1 MSVMDAKR
9 NYVIET
15 ATNLVLSRPLSRVTV
30 RDVAQE
36 AGVGEATVYRYFST
50 KTSLIVACALKLQ
63 GEVSQYF
70 LRESKPV
77 DGYTKLVKFYASYV
91 DLFAFRPELY
101 RFLYEFDVFCVE
113 QRVKGLDEYSDNLD
127 VFRDAYL
134 AAYREGVE
142 VLLHDNPRR
151 PVACEETRGRGR
163 DRPAGSTDRPDR
175 RDPDAE
181 RDVPVFA
188 QGEQLSLVFRPCAGV
203 PQSSERREKTG
214 SNRIFSVAS

>member
-101 RFLYEFDVFCVE
+101 RFLYEFDAYCVE

-142 VLLHDNPRR
+142 DGSVRKIQNPELFYYTTTHA
-151 PVACEETRGRGR
+151 V
-163 DRPAGSTDRPDR
+163 
-175 RDPDAE
+175 
-181 RDVPVFA
+181 
-188 QGEQLSLVFRPCAGV
+188 LSLAKKLAVEGGIVRQDQLTDQIGEIRMLNETFLYSLRA
-203 PQSSERREKTG
+203 EH
-214 SNRIFSVAS
+214 

>member
-9 NYVIET
+9 NYVVET
-15 ATNLVLSRPLSRVTV
+15 ATRLFLSRPLSGVTV

-50 KTSLIVACALKLQ
+50 KSALIVACALKLEN
-63 GEVSQYF
+63 EVTQYF

-77 DGYTKLVKFYASYV
+77 DGYTRLTKFYASYV

-134 AAYREGVE
+134 AAYNDGVKDGSVREIE
-142 VLLHDNPRR
+142 NPELFYYTTTH
-151 PVACEETRGRGR
+151 AI
-163 DRPAGSTDRPDR
+163 
-175 RDPDAE
+175 
-181 RDVPVFA
+181 
-188 QGEQLSLVFRPCAGV
+188 LSLAKKLAVEGGIVRQDQKTDQIGELRTLNGTFLY
-203 PQSSERREKTG
+203 SLRREH
-214 SNRIFSVAS
+214 

>member
-101 RFLYEFDVFCVE
+101 RFLYEFDAYCVE

-127 VFRDAYL
+127 VFREAYL
-134 AAYREGVE
+134 AAYREGVADGS
-142 VLLHDNPRR
+142 VRKIQNPELFYYATTHA
-151 PVACEETRGRGR
+151 V
-163 DRPAGSTDRPDR
+163 
-175 RDPDAE
+175 
-181 RDVPVFA
+181 
-188 QGEQLSLVFRPCAGV
+188 LSLAKKLAVEGGIVRQDQLTDQIGEIRTLNETFLYSLKA
-203 PQSSERREKTG
+203 
-214 SNRIFSVAS
+214 NN

>member
-101 RFLYEFDVFCVE
+101 RFLYEFDAYCVE
-113 QRVKGLDEYSDNLD
+113 QRVKGLEEYSDNLD
-127 VFRDAYL
+127 VFREAYL
-134 AAYREGVE
+134 AAYREGVADGS
-142 VLLHDNPRR
+142 VRKIQNPELFYYATTHA
-151 PVACEETRGRGR
+151 V
-163 DRPAGSTDRPDR
+163 
-175 RDPDAE
+175 
-181 RDVPVFA
+181 
-188 QGEQLSLVFRPCAGV
+188 LSLAKKLAVEGGIVRQDQLTDQIGEIRTLNETFLYSLKA
-203 PQSSERREKTG
+203 
-214 SNRIFSVAS
+214 NN

>member
-101 RFLYEFDVFCVE
+101 RFLYEFDAYCVE

-134 AAYREGVE
+134 AAYNEGLQDGSVRE
-142 VLLHDNPRR
+142 L
-151 PVACEETRGRGR
+151 
-163 DRPAGSTDRPDR
+163 
-175 RDPDAE
+175 RDPTLFYYATTHA
-181 RDVPVFA
+181 V
-188 QGEQLSLVFRPCAGV
+188 LSLAKKLAVEGGIVRQDQLTDQIGEIRMLNETFLYTLRA
-203 PQSSERREKTG
+203 K
-214 SNRIFSVAS
+214 N

>member
-9 NYVIET
+9 NYVVET

-101 RFLYEFDVFCVE
+101 RFLYEFDAFCVE

-142 VLLHDNPRR
+142 DGSVRKIQNPELFYYTTTHA
-151 PVACEETRGRGR
+151 V
-163 DRPAGSTDRPDR
+163 
-175 RDPDAE
+175 
-181 RDVPVFA
+181 
-188 QGEQLSLVFRPCAGV
+188 LSLAKKLAVEGGIVRQDQLTDQIGEIRTLNETFLYSLRA
-203 PQSSERREKTG
+203 K
-214 SNRIFSVAS
+214 N

>member
-101 RFLYEFDVFCVE
+101 RFLYEFDAYCVE

-142 VLLHDNPRR
+142 DGSVRKIQNPELFYYTTTHA
-151 PVACEETRGRGR
+151 V
-163 DRPAGSTDRPDR
+163 
-175 RDPDAE
+175 
-181 RDVPVFA
+181 
-188 QGEQLSLVFRPCAGV
+188 LSLAKKLAVEGGIVRQDQLTDQIGEIRMLNETFLYSLKA
-203 PQSSERREKTG
+203 K
-214 SNRIFSVAS
+214 N

>member
-101 RFLYEFDVFCVE
+101 RFLYEFDAYCVE

-134 AAYREGVE
+134 AAYREGVADGS
-142 VLLHDNPRR
+142 VRKIQNPELFYYTTTHA
-151 PVACEETRGRGR
+151 V
-163 DRPAGSTDRPDR
+163 
-175 RDPDAE
+175 
-181 RDVPVFA
+181 
-188 QGEQLSLVFRPCAGV
+188 LSLAKKLAVEGGIVRQDQLTDQIGEIRMLNETFLYSLRA
-203 PQSSERREKTG
+203 EH
-214 SNRIFSVAS
+214 

>member
-9 NYVIET
+9 NYVVDT

-101 RFLYEFDVFCVE
+101 RFLYEFDAYCVE

-142 VLLHDNPRR
+142 DGSVRKIQNPELFYYTTTHA
-151 PVACEETRGRGR
+151 V
-163 DRPAGSTDRPDR
+163 
-175 RDPDAE
+175 
-181 RDVPVFA
+181 
-188 QGEQLSLVFRPCAGV
+188 LSLAKKLAVEGGIVRQDQLTDQIGEIRTLNETFLYSLRA
-203 PQSSERREKTG
+203 K
-214 SNRIFSVAS
+214 N

>member
-101 RFLYEFDVFCVE
+101 RFLYEFDAYCVE
-113 QRVKGLDEYSDNLD
+113 QRVKGLEEYSDNLD

-134 AAYREGVE
+134 SAYREGVADGS
-142 VLLHDNPRR
+142 VRKIQNPELFYYATTHA
-151 PVACEETRGRGR
+151 V
-163 DRPAGSTDRPDR
+163 
-175 RDPDAE
+175 
-181 RDVPVFA
+181 
-188 QGEQLSLVFRPCAGV
+188 LSLAKKLAVEGGIVRQDQLTDQIGEIRTLNETFLYSLKA
-203 PQSSERREKTG
+203 
-214 SNRIFSVAS
+214 NN

>member
-101 RFLYEFDVFCVE
+101 RFLYEFDAYCVE

-127 VFRDAYL
+127 VFREAYL
-134 AAYREGVE
+134 AAYREGVADGS
-142 VLLHDNPRR
+142 VRKIQNPELFYYTTTHA
-151 PVACEETRGRGR
+151 V
-163 DRPAGSTDRPDR
+163 
-175 RDPDAE
+175 
-181 RDVPVFA
+181 
-188 QGEQLSLVFRPCAGV
+188 LSLAKKLAVEGGIVRQDQLTDQIGEIRMLNETFLYSLKA
-203 PQSSERREKTG
+203 
-214 SNRIFSVAS
+214 NN

>member
-1 MSVMDAKR
+1 MDAKR
-9 NYVIET
+9 NYVVET

-101 RFLYEFDVFCVE
+101 RFLYEFDAFCVE

-142 VLLHDNPRR
+142 DGSVRKIQNPELFYYTTTHA
-151 PVACEETRGRGR
+151 V
-163 DRPAGSTDRPDR
+163 
-175 RDPDAE
+175 
-181 RDVPVFA
+181 
-188 QGEQLSLVFRPCAGV
+188 LSLAKKLAVEGGIVRQDQLTDQIGEIRTLNETFLYSLRA
-203 PQSSERREKTG
+203 K
-214 SNRIFSVAS
+214 N

>member
-9 NYVIET
+9 NYVVET

-101 RFLYEFDVFCVE
+101 RFLYEFDAYCVE

-142 VLLHDNPRR
+142 DGSVRKIQNPELFYYTTTHA
-151 PVACEETRGRGR
+151 V
-163 DRPAGSTDRPDR
+163 
-175 RDPDAE
+175 
-181 RDVPVFA
+181 
-188 QGEQLSLVFRPCAGV
+188 LSLAKKLAVEGGIVRQDQLTDQIGEIRMLNETFLYSLKA
-203 PQSSERREKTG
+203 K
-214 SNRIFSVAS
+214 N

>member
-101 RFLYEFDVFCVE
+101 RFLYEFDAYCVE

-142 VLLHDNPRR
+142 DGSVRKIQNPELFYYTTTHA
-151 PVACEETRGRGR
+151 V
-163 DRPAGSTDRPDR
+163 
-175 RDPDAE
+175 
-181 RDVPVFA
+181 
-188 QGEQLSLVFRPCAGV
+188 LSLAKKLAVEGGIVRQDQLTDQIGEIRMLNETFLYSLKA
-203 PQSSERREKTG
+203 
-214 SNRIFSVAS
+214 NN

>member
-101 RFLYEFDVFCVE
+101 RFLYEFDAFCVE

-142 VLLHDNPRR
+142 DGSVRKIQNPELFYYTTTHA
-151 PVACEETRGRGR
+151 V
-163 DRPAGSTDRPDR
+163 
-175 RDPDAE
+175 
-181 RDVPVFA
+181 
-188 QGEQLSLVFRPCAGV
+188 LSLAKKLAVEGGIVRQDQLTDQIGEIRMLNETFLYSLRA
-203 PQSSERREKTG
+203 K
-214 SNRIFSVAS
+214 N

>member
-101 RFLYEFDVFCVE
+101 RFLYEFDAFCVE

-142 VLLHDNPRR
+142 DGSVRKIQNPELFYYTTTHA
-151 PVACEETRGRGR
+151 V
-163 DRPAGSTDRPDR
+163 
-175 RDPDAE
+175 
-181 RDVPVFA
+181 
-188 QGEQLSLVFRPCAGV
+188 LSLAKKLAVEGGIVRQDQLTDQIGEIRMLNETFLYSLKA
-203 PQSSERREKTG
+203 
-214 SNRIFSVAS
+214 NN

>member
-9 NYVIET
+9 NYVVDT
-15 ATNLVLSRPLSRVTV
+15 ATKLVLSRPLSRVTV

-77 DGYTKLVKFYASYV
+77 DGFTKLAKFYASYV

-101 RFLYEFDVFCVE
+101 RFLYEFDAFCVE
-113 QRVKGLDEYSDNLD
+113 MRVKGLDEYSDNLD

-134 AAYREGVE
+134 AAYNEGVK
-142 VLLHDNPRR
+142 D
-151 PVACEETRGRGR
+151 
-163 DRPAGSTDRPDR
+163 GSVREIK
-175 RDPDAE
+175 DPTLFYYATTHA
-181 RDVPVFA
+181 V
-188 QGEQLSLVFRPCAGV
+188 LSLAKKLAVEGGIVRQDQLTDQIGELRLLNETFLNSLRAT
-203 PQSSERREKTG
+203 R
-214 SNRIFSVAS
+214 

>member
-9 NYVIET
+9 NYVVDT

-77 DGYTKLVKFYASYV
+77 DGYAKLVKFYASYV

-101 RFLYEFDVFCVE
+101 RFLYEFDAYCVE

-142 VLLHDNPRR
+142 DGSVRKIQNPELFYYTTTHA
-151 PVACEETRGRGR
+151 V
-163 DRPAGSTDRPDR
+163 
-175 RDPDAE
+175 
-181 RDVPVFA
+181 
-188 QGEQLSLVFRPCAGV
+188 LSLAKKLAVEGGIVRQDQLTDQIGEIRTLNETFLYSLRA
-203 PQSSERREKTG
+203 K
-214 SNRIFSVAS
+214 N

>member
-9 NYVIET
+9 NYVVDT

-101 RFLYEFDVFCVE
+101 RFLYEFDAFCVE

-142 VLLHDNPRR
+142 DGSVRKIQNPELFYYTTTHA
-151 PVACEETRGRGR
+151 V
-163 DRPAGSTDRPDR
+163 
-175 RDPDAE
+175 
-181 RDVPVFA
+181 
-188 QGEQLSLVFRPCAGV
+188 LSLAKKLAVEGGIVRQDQLTDQIGEIRMLNETFLYSLKA
-203 PQSSERREKTG
+203 
-214 SNRIFSVAS
+214 NN

>member
-9 NYVIET
+9 NYVVET
-15 ATNLVLSRPLSRVTV
+15 ATRLFLSRPLSGVTV

-50 KTSLIVACALKLQ
+50 KSALIVACALKLEK
-63 GEVSQYF
+63 EVTQYF

-77 DGYTKLVKFYASYV
+77 DGYTRLSKFYASYV

-113 QRVKGLDEYSDNLD
+113 QRVKGLDEYADNLD

-134 AAYREGVE
+134 AAYRDGVKDGSVRE
-142 VLLHDNPRR
+142 IENPELFYYTTTH
-151 PVACEETRGRGR
+151 AI
-163 DRPAGSTDRPDR
+163 
-175 RDPDAE
+175 
-181 RDVPVFA
+181 
-188 QGEQLSLVFRPCAGV
+188 LSLAKKLAVEGGIVRQDQTTDQIGELRMLNGTFLY
-203 PQSSERREKTG
+203 SLRREH
-214 SNRIFSVAS
+214 

>member
-9 NYVIET
+9 NYVVDT

-101 RFLYEFDVFCVE
+101 RFLYEFDAYCVE

-127 VFRDAYL
+127 VFRDFYL

-142 VLLHDNPRR
+142 DGSVRKIQNPELFYYTTTHA
-151 PVACEETRGRGR
+151 V
-163 DRPAGSTDRPDR
+163 
-175 RDPDAE
+175 
-181 RDVPVFA
+181 
-188 QGEQLSLVFRPCAGV
+188 LSLAKKLAVEGGIVRQDQLTDQIGEIRTLNETFLYSLRA
-203 PQSSERREKTG
+203 K
-214 SNRIFSVAS
+214 N

>member
-9 NYVIET
+9 NYVVDT

-101 RFLYEFDVFCVE
+101 RFLYEFDAFCVE

-142 VLLHDNPRR
+142 DGSVRKIQNPELFYYTTTHA
-151 PVACEETRGRGR
+151 V
-163 DRPAGSTDRPDR
+163 
-175 RDPDAE
+175 
-181 RDVPVFA
+181 
-188 QGEQLSLVFRPCAGV
+188 LSLAKKLAVEGGIVRQDQLTDQIGEIRMLNETFLYSLRA
-203 PQSSERREKTG
+203 K
-214 SNRIFSVAS
+214 N

>member
-101 RFLYEFDVFCVE
+101 RFLYEFDAYCVE

-142 VLLHDNPRR
+142 DGSVRKIPNPELFYY
-151 PVACEETRGRGR
+151 A
-163 DRPAGSTDRPDR
+163 STH
-175 RDPDAE
+175 A
-181 RDVPVFA
+181 V
-188 QGEQLSLVFRPCAGV
+188 LSLAKKLAVEGGIVRQDQLTDQIGEIRMLNETFLYSLKA
-203 PQSSERREKTG
+203 
-214 SNRIFSVAS
+214 NN

>member
-101 RFLYEFDVFCVE
+101 RFLYEFDAYCVE

-134 AAYREGVE
+134 AAYREGVADGS
-142 VLLHDNPRR
+142 VRKIQNPELFYYTTTHA
-151 PVACEETRGRGR
+151 V
-163 DRPAGSTDRPDR
+163 
-175 RDPDAE
+175 
-181 RDVPVFA
+181 
-188 QGEQLSLVFRPCAGV
+188 LSLAKKLAVEGGIVRQDQLTDQIGEIRMLNETFLYSLKA
-203 PQSSERREKTG
+203 
-214 SNRIFSVAS
+214 NN